1 MAKPLDAHT
10 DKELEGALAE
20 GGLTERKAAVAEE
33 ILRRRQDAKAEAIK
47 EKNGWIGGIL
57 ATLATVVSRRN
68 WSILVLMEI
77 EKLRGSKPQRS
88 GLSVRLDFQKA

>member
-33 ILRRRQDAKAEAIK
+33 ILRRRQGTKSGTL
-47 EKNGWIGGIL
+47 EKSMVGWVCCL
-57 ATLATVVSRRN
+57 QPS
-68 WSILVLMEI
+68 
-77 EKLRGSKPQRS
+77 
-88 GLSVRLDFQKA
+88 LSHYSA